1 VEASEPLTYGSL
13 CPLMAEKL
21 ASVVIVGRPN
31 VGKSTIF
38 NRLTGTRRS
47 IVTNEPG
54 ITRDRIYGTATWQGR
69 TFEVVD
75 TGGIVPDDKAAI
87 PREVLRQAQVAIN
100 SASQLLLVVDARA
113 GLTPLDSELANLLR
127 RTGKP
132 FAILANKID
141 TQMQESLAAPFY
153 ELSKNVFPISA
164 EHGYGFDDLLDTITN
179 SITNSGE
186 LDAPGKNAIAE
197 AEPRPVDAPAS
208 EQPEAAAVTNV
219 AIIGRPNVGKSTM
232 LNRLAGTE
240 RSIVSDTPGTTR
252 DAVDTVVK
260 HGERTYRFVDTAGIR
275 RKGKTKLVAE
285 KLSVVMARRHL
296 EQADVALLIVDASM
310 GVTAVDANIAGYA
323 EESGRSVIIV
333 MNKWDLALKAAAE
346 KAAREL
352 EHANSRMGH
361 VGVPRFQR
369 AVNDGRL
376 QAKPA
381 SGESRTPNPKHTSVA
396 RKKAATGTVDPA
408 QLLIDYEKLVRA
420 RFKFLDYAPIVFLSA
435 LTGDR
440 SEKLFDLIDRVADA
454 RRRRI
459 STGELNRW
467 LSEVDLDRGTSP
479 AARKVKIYY
488 VTQAATSPPT
498 FIIFTNQSKRLHF
511 SYERFLENQLRKSFD
526 FIGAPIRF
534 LQRTKER
541 RERVSSRPRIK
552 R

>member
-1 VEASEPLTYGSL
+1 MLITSGNFRGFCFSVLYGTVEASEPLTCGSL
-13 CPLMAEKL
+13 CLPMTEKL
-21 ASVVIVGRPN
+21 PSVVIVGRPN

-47 IVTNEPG
+47 IVTDEPG

-87 PREVLRQAQVAIN
+87 PREILRQAQVAIEG
-100 SASQLLLVVDARA
+100 ASQLLLIVDVRA

-132 FAILANKID
+132 LAILANKVD

-153 ELSKNVFPISA
+153 ELSNDVFPISA
-164 EHGYGFDDLLDTITN
+164 EHGYGFDELLDALTPSDGLQIEP
-179 SITNSGE
+179 SRVEIE
-186 LDAPGKNAIAE
+186 E
-197 AEPRPVDAPAS
+197 AQV
-208 EQPEAAAVTNV
+208 PEEETGATGQINV

-232 LNRLAGTE
+232 LNRLAGAE
-240 RSIVSDTPGTTR
+240 RSIVSDMPGTTR
-252 DAVDTVVK
+252 DAVDTIVN

-296 EQADVALLIVDASM
+296 EQADVALLIVDASL
-310 GVTAVDANIAGYA
+310 GVTAGDANIAGYA
-323 EESGRSVIIV
+323 EQSGRSVIIV
-333 MNKWDLALKAAAE
+333 MNKWDLALAAAAE
-346 KAAREL
+346 KAEREQKN
-352 EHANSRMGH
+352 ETSRTGH
-361 VGVPRFQR
+361 V
-369 AVNDGRL
+369 AV
-376 QAKPA
+376 
-381 SGESRTPNPKHTSVA
+381 SRKRKHTSVV
-396 RKKAATGTVDPA
+396 RKKAATGRVNPA
-408 QLLIDYEKLVRA
+408 QLLIDYEKIVRT
-420 RFKFLDYAPIVFLSA
+420 RFKFLDYAPIVFVSA

-440 SEKLFDLIDRVADA
+440 SENLFDLIDRVADA
-454 RRRRI
+454 RRRRVT
-459 STGELNRW
+459 TGELNRW

-498 FIIFTNQSKRLHF
+498 FILFTNQSKRLHF

-526 FIGAPIRF
+526 FLGAPIRF
-534 LQRTKER
+534 LQRMKEK
-541 RERVSSRPRIK
+541 RER
-552 R
+552 